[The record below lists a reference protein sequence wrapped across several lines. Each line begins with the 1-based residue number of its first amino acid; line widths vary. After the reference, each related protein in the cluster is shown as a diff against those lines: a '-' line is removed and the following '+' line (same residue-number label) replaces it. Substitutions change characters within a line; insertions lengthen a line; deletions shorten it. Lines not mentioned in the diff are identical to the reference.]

1 MGSFFIKSLAQTFYE
16 VTQVPRKTDPL
27 VEGFDE
33 HILPN
38 HFLDVDRPKRA
49 ASQDPEKAQP

>member
-1 MGSFFIKSLAQTFYE
+1 MN

-49 ASQDPEKAQP
+49 ASQDPEKVQP

>member
-1 MGSFFIKSLAQTFYE
+1 
-16 VTQVPRKTDPL
+16 

-49 ASQDPEKAQP
+49 ASPDLGKAQP